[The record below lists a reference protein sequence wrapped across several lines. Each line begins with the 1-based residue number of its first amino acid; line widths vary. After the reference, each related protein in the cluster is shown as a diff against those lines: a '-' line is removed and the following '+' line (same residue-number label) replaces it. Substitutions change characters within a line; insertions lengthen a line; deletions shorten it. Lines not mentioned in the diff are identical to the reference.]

1 MIHPV
6 RLVTIQKI
14 AKGKGLLFE
23 YAETDDCYVA
33 LDKVTREVMMLYSP
47 ITVALI
53 SSDKVWREEFNKLKS
68 QMFR

>member
-1 MIHPV
+1 VIHPV

-14 AKGKGLLFE
+14 AKSKGLLFE

-33 LDKVTREVMMLYSP
+33 LDKTTKEVMMLYSP